1 MKIQDSFLPWYNTR
15 IVGFDNCSSKQLSL
29 FSLRHLYDSTLG
41 TGPLSHPGFAR
52 GVGMQNS
59 SAQGRQRRT
68 RYAPHPSVVTLYG
81 TVSVMHIILNMICN
95 VINVCVGCTM
105 HGMTLFD
112 PLLLELVCSISLRQS
127 TKQL

>member
-81 TVSVMHIILNMICN
+81 TVSVMHIILNMIRN
-95 VINVCVGCTM
+95 VIKCMCRLHHAWN
-105 HGMTLFD
+105 D
-112 PLLLELVCSISLRQS
+112 II
-127 TKQL
+127 